1 MFIRFEGDGHPD
13 GRTDSPPPFP
23 DAMHVGTVRACAQH
37 RGRGGG
43 KNVDHEKTSLA
54 VVVAGAN
61 VANIATV
68 DVGKVFQ
75 QRKYQY

>member
-13 GRTDSPPPFP
+13 GRTDIW
-23 DAMHVGTVRACAQH
+23 TVTHRTSAQSALVH
-37 RGRGGG
+37 SIGEGGGG